1 VARQNL
7 PIRSKLPIVL
17 IAGLALAGCKEE
29 NAYVPPPPP
38 QVGVAKPM
46 QQPVTPY
53 LEATGDA
60 VAYNQVDLE
69 ARVEGYLQKINY
81 QDGAAAKQ
89 ADTLFVIEP
98 APYLAKLQQA
108 QATQQATQAQL
119 VQAQAEYQRQAT
131 LLRQDVTA
139 QNTYDIALAKR
150 DTLQAN
156 LLNDQA
162 GVTQAAINYGYTQV
176 TAPFDGQV
184 SAHLVSIGGLVG
196 TPGPTKLATIVQL
209 DPIYATFTISEQDV
223 LRVKAAM
230 AKRGIKDVEID
241 KVPVEV
247 GLMNEVGYPHA
258 GKLNYIAPSIDPAT
272 GTLTVRG
279 LLPNA
284 DHALVPGNFLRIR
297 IPMERQEQ
305 TALLVPDRALGAD
318 QSGAYLLV
326 VDQNGVVQQRTVTTG
341 QLVGNLRVIATGLMA
356 DDRVVISGNQ
366 KAIPGE
372 RVAPQDTAIT
382 AEATPPPAGKS

>member
-1 VARQNL
+1 MYLFRPQCV
-7 PIRSKLPIVL
+7 
-17 IAGLALAGCKEE
+17 LALALTLAVTAGCKKE
-29 NAYVPPPPP
+29 NAYVPPPPAA
-38 QVGVAKPM
+38 VGVAKPL

-53 LEATGDA
+53 LEVTGNA
-60 VAYNQVDLE
+60 VAFNQVDLE
-69 ARVEGYLQKINY
+69 ARVEGFLQQINY

-98 APYLAKLQQA
+98 APYQAKLQQA
-108 QATQQATQAQL
+108 QATQQATQAEL

-131 LLRQDVTA
+131 LLQQQVSA
-139 QNTYDIALAKR
+139 QNTYDVALAKR
-150 DTLQAN
+150 DALAAN

-162 GVTQAAINYGYTQV
+162 QVTEAAINYGYTRV
-176 TAPFDGQV
+176 TAPFDGEV
-184 SAHLVSIGGLVG
+184 SAHLVSVGGLVG

-223 LRVKAAM
+223 LRIKAAM
-230 AKRGIKDVEID
+230 AKRGIKEVDIGV
-241 KVPVEV
+241 VPVEV
-247 GLMNEVGYPHA
+247 GLMNEAGYPHA
-258 GKLNYIAPSIDPAT
+258 GKLNYVAPYIDPAT
-272 GTLTVRG
+272 GTLTARG

-284 DHALVPGNFLRIR
+284 NHALLPGNFLRIR
-297 IPMERQEQ
+297 IPMEHAEQ

-341 QLVGNLRVIATGLMA
+341 QLVGELRVIASGLAA

-372 RVAPQDTAIT
+372 KVAPQDTVIT
-382 AEATPPPAGKS
+382 ASTAPPTAGKS